1 MRTLHIFNPEHEI
14 ALAANLTNF
23 TAPHAGRQ
31 LRADL
36 GWLPAFWAKPDDAV
50 LVGDVDYASRL
61 FRRIN
66 AHCHLGL
73 QEPEWTENGL
83 EHMDI
88 SRIDAWGWDAAL
100 RHQLFAK
107 GLDEQLLPSE
117 SLIEE
122 WRQTAHRRTAAKLLA
137 QLRIEGTVGEA
148 VECQSINQVT
158 NLERLWQ
165 RVVVK
170 SPWSSSGRGVRFC
183 LQDGWLRNVL
193 ARQGSVMV
201 EPYYNKVKDFA
212 MEFEADG
219 HGGIRFLG
227 LSLFHTKNGAYI
239 GNIVATEQTKR
250 QLLSKLLPL
259 ELTDEVC
266 RLIVTESRLGSYQGP
281 FGVDMMVVTDGQR
294 LLLHPCVE
302 INLRRTMG
310 HVALALQP
318 QDDEVMKVMRIELTD
333 HYKLRINKI

>member
-1 MRTLHIFNPEHEI
+1 
-14 ALAANLTNF
+14 
-23 TAPHAGRQ
+23 
-31 LRADL
+31 
-36 GWLPAFWAKPDDAV
+36 
-50 LVGDVDYASRL
+50 
-61 FRRIN
+61 
-66 AHCHLGL
+66 
-73 QEPEWTENGL
+73 
-83 EHMDI
+83 
-88 SRIDAWGWDAAL
+88 
-100 RHQLFAK
+100 
-107 GLDEQLLPSE
+107 
-117 SLIEE
+117 
-122 WRQTAHRRTAAKLLA
+122 
-137 QLRIEGTVGEA
+137 
-148 VECQSINQVT
+148 
-158 NLERLWQ
+158 
-165 RVVVK
+165 
-170 SPWSSSGRGVRFC
+170 
-183 LQDGWLRNVL
+183 
-193 ARQGSVMV
+193 MV

>member
-1 MRTLHIFNPEHEI
+1 
-14 ALAANLTNF
+14 
-23 TAPHAGRQ
+23 
-31 LRADL
+31 
-36 GWLPAFWAKPDDAV
+36 
-50 LVGDVDYASRL
+50 
-61 FRRIN
+61 
-66 AHCHLGL
+66 
-73 QEPEWTENGL
+73 
-83 EHMDI
+83 
-88 SRIDAWGWDAAL
+88 
-100 RHQLFAK
+100 
-107 GLDEQLLPSE
+107 
-117 SLIEE
+117 
-122 WRQTAHRRTAAKLLA
+122 
-137 QLRIEGTVGEA
+137 
-148 VECQSINQVT
+148 
-158 NLERLWQ
+158 
-165 RVVVK
+165 
-170 SPWSSSGRGVRFC
+170 
-183 LQDGWLRNVL
+183 
-193 ARQGSVMV
+193 
-201 EPYYNKVKDFA
+201 